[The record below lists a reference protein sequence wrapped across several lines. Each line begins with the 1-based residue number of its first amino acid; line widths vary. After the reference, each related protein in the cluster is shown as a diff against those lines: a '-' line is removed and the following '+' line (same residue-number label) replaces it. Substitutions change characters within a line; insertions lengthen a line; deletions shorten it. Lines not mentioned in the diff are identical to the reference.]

1 MMTSFKRVVAALFL
15 AVCAV
20 VTLAPQAASAH
31 AGLDKSDPA
40 PSSVLATSPTHITV
54 TFTGNIEK
62 ELTSVR
68 LFDKDKREV
77 TIGAASRLASDK
89 KVVQAEVPQLDNGVY
104 VAVWRVVSG
113 DGHPL
118 TGAFPFEIGT
128 ASTGQGQSLV
138 AEVLNDIDKSS
149 DLGTPIALAR
159 FFAFLGAVLLIGLVS
174 VTWGSTLLQ
183 TVRTV
188 RTLQLSAS
196 LMALGS
202 IAVLLLQGPYTSGGS
217 WGDIFDANVLG
228 DVIRT
233 RIGISSLVRMA
244 ISLEWMLLSLF
255 VAKVSTSLWKNLV
268 IVTSFVTVATYSLSG
283 HPSAGDLPVLFVG
296 VDALHLV
303 AVSLWVGGVLAL
315 ALFSRSE
322 EITDEVQRFS
332 RVSTFAMP
340 VAAATGIAQAINLV
354 PSREVLT
361 DTQYGTY
368 LIAKVAIVGLVV
380 LLGLYLRRTLGR
392 GESLSV
398 QRFLR
403 RETAL
408 VLTVIALTAFM
419 VGESPVIEQ
428 KVERRN
434 FSATMVQK
442 EIVGDLQVL
451 PAKVGT
457 SEVHTW
463 FMPPGGMLA
472 PVKKVTVTFALPER
486 EIPNI
491 PVDVVET
498 GPNHWSGITQFPYD
512 GEWTMEVRAV
522 SKEGK
527 DLVYT
532 ATVPISK

>member
-1 MMTSFKRVVAALFL
+1 MMASVKRVVATLFL
-15 AVCAV
+15 AVCVA
-20 VTLAPQAASAH
+20 VTLVPQAALAH
-31 AGLDKSDPA
+31 AGLDTSDPA
-40 PSSVLATSPTHITV
+40 PSSVLATSPTQITV
-54 TFTGNIEK
+54 KFTGNIEK
-62 ELTSVR
+62 ELTSIR

-89 KVVQAEVPQLDNGVY
+89 KVVQADVPQLENGVY

-138 AEVLNDIDKSS
+138 TEVLKDLDKTSN
-149 DLGTPIALAR
+149 LGTPIAIAR
-159 FFAFLGAVLLIGLVS
+159 FVVFLGVVLLIGLVS

-183 TVRTV
+183 TARTV

-202 IAVLLLQGPYTSGGS
+202 MAVLLLQGPYTSGGS
-217 WGDIFDANVLG
+217 WGDVFDANVLG
-228 DVIRT
+228 EVIRT
-233 RIGISSLVRMA
+233 RVGISSLARMA

-255 VAKVSTSLWKNLV
+255 VAKVSASLWKNLV

-303 AVSLWVGGVLAL
+303 AVSLWVGGALAL
-315 ALFSRSE
+315 ALFSRSD
-322 EITDEVQRFS
+322 EITDEVHRFS
-332 RVSTFAMP
+332 RVSTYAMP

-354 PSREVLT
+354 PSKEVVT

-368 LIAKVAIVGLVV
+368 LIAKVALVGLVV
-380 LLGLYLRRTLGR
+380 LLGLYLRRLLRR
-392 GESLSV
+392 GESLTV
-398 QRFLR
+398 QTFLR
-403 RETAL
+403 RESVL
-408 VLTVIALTAFM
+408 VLSVIALTAFM
-419 VGESPVIEQ
+419 VGESPVIDQ

-434 FSATMVQK
+434 FSVTLVK
-442 EIVGDLQVL
+442 EEIVGDLQVL

-457 SEVHTW
+457 SEVHAW

-472 PVKKVTVTFALPER
+472 PVKDVTVTVALPER
-486 EIPNI
+486 EIPQI
-491 PVDVVET
+491 PVDAVET
-498 GPNHWSGITQFPYD
+498 GPNHWSGITQFPYEGD
-512 GEWTMEVRAV
+512 WVMEVRGV